1 MSTIKKTE
9 LTQHG
14 NYIFGNLDGV
24 DFVASGI
31 MVDRNT
37 NQKSNYGASV
47 KLKFIIKDT
56 FYKEVNGMQIPTTK
70 ANSVIIKIPTEDD
83 KLPALVKKYNE
94 MLGADLLIKY
104 NLTDG
109 HSVTIQDESEILSIK

>member
-1 MSTIKKTE
+1 MSNIKKTE

-14 NYIFGNLDGV
+14 NYIFAHLDGV
-24 DFVASGI
+24 DFVASGV
-31 MVDRNT
+31 MVDRQT
-37 NQKSNYGASV
+37 QAKSNYGASI

-56 FYKEVNGMQIPTTK
+56 FYKEVNGMQLPTIK
-70 ANSVIIKIPTEDD
+70 ANSVIIRIPTEDD

-94 MLGADLLIKY
+94 MISQDLLIKY

-109 HSVTIQDESEILSIK
+109 QSVTVQDENEILSIK